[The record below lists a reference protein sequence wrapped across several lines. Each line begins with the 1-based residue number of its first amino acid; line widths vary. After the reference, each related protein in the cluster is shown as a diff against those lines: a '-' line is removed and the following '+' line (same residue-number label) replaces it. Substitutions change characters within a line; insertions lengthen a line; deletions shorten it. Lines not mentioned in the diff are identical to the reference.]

1 MDIVTQKQRYMPHEI
16 STRVSAV
23 KAYRETRSI
32 QYVCRKYHVSK
43 ASLMRWN
50 KRYDGTRESL
60 ADREQQNGHEGAS
73 RSIMA
78 VFIWYLRSEFLPEA
92 DQGCSRFS
100 GSSLSGV
107 SGYAASR
114 GAG

>member
-43 ASLMRWN
+43 KPGIQLTEENA
-50 KRYDGTRESL
+50 
-60 ADREQQNGHEGAS
+60 Q
-73 RSIMA
+73 
-78 VFIWYLRSEFLPEA
+78 
-92 DQGCSRFS
+92 
-100 GSSLSGV
+100 
-107 SGYAASR
+107 
-114 GAG
+114 